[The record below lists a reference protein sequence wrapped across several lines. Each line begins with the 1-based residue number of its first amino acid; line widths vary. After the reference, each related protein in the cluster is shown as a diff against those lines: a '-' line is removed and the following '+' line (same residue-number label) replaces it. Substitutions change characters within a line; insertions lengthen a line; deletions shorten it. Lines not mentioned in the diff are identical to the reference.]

1 MVPHS
6 GAIKT
11 LMATYVT
18 RPPRKLHS
26 EGYTGPITLSN
37 YERFQW
43 IREQLQKEGVKLPMP
58 TGN

>member
-1 MVPHS
+1 VTIAE
-6 GAIKT
+6 AIKA

-18 RPPRKLHS
+18 HPPRKLQS
-26 EGYTGPITLSN
+26 EGYTGPVTLSN

-43 IREQLQKEGVKLPMP
+43 IREQLQKEGVKIPVP